1 MCTATRRQG
10 DRCRE
15 NLCTWEERSSR
26 NASPHQGKKT
36 KGRKSRF
43 GQLNVIMKVE
53 YNSKDKV
60 ELTLGDLATLDEI
73 T

>member
-1 MCTATRRQG
+1 M
-10 DRCRE
+10 
-15 NLCTWEERSSR
+15 
-26 NASPHQGKKT
+26 QGKLVHVGRKQQSHCKSSSGQKS

-43 GQLNVIMKVE
+43 GQLNVIMKGE

-60 ELTLGDLATLDEI
+60 ELTLGDLATLVEI